1 MPGWDA
7 NGMVREEMRR
17 YSLRGSGWDDIF
29 AQHCT
34 ALGALLAGRAVDAYA
49 QLVAYTQPFL
59 KVAHQA
65 ALDHTLL
72 LFNLEQTRH
81 CSGWRGHQAQ
91 QGGARCYLHCLC
103 AHSLSSH
110 QEVPALL
117 QRGQESPL
125 DPGL

>member
-59 KVAHQA
+59 KVVHQT
-65 ALDHTLL
+65 ALRHTSFVPPDVEEIKL
-72 LFNLEQTRH
+72 
-81 CSGWRGHQAQ
+81 CSSWHEDQAQ
-91 QGGARCYLHCLC
+91 QGRARCHLHTFC
-103 AHSLSSH
+103 
-110 QEVPALL
+110 P
-117 QRGQESPL
+117 R
-125 DPGL
+125 